1 MNSSTS
7 TRVAPTC
14 APKVDAPELDWL
26 LEISALATLPK
37 GPPQVNHQAERLAR
51 MMIAALEHFDSLLGA
66 LLVPGRNLRLVHRSD
81 HAQARI
87 AEEVLNRLQGRL
99 LSHIR
104 RHQRPMLLNNGSV
117 DSASQTIWRLLV
129 VPVPAEGTAP
139 DGALVVFRSTADP
152 EFSALQLS
160 VARHLGRYIS
170 SVLETELDPATGLY
184 TRAGIQRH
192 VQSLSCPPE
201 SLPSTHAVICI
212 DIDRLRIVNKV
223 NGFEGGDALIAR
235 FAGLMREPPVPEAA
249 AAARIS
255 GNEFVLVLPNV
266 DEAVAERTARALQQM
281 TSRLTVE
288 GASAH
293 QPVSLSCGV
302 ASFGHPADFQ
312 RGLVLAEL
320 ACQTAKDRGRNRV
333 EVYQDND
340 VSMIRRDAEIVAFQ
354 QLRDAL
360 RENRLTL
367 FAQRI
372 IPLNRR
378 DDLGGYELLLRSLD
392 QPHENHAPA
401 TLLAAALRSDLAP
414 DLDLWVIERA
424 LSEALPYQSDLA
436 ATNTWLSI
444 NIAGPSLTDD
454 QFLQRVLES
463 IRLSGLPPSLIMFE
477 ITETVAL
484 LSLAKAVKFMQ
495 ELRAIGCRFA
505 LDDFGTG
512 SNSLKNLTNL
522 PVDRVKIDGSFVSD
536 ILTNHQS
543 AAMVRAIVSLGR
555 DLGITTVAEY
565 AENDRI
571 IERLR
576 QLGVEYAQ
584 GYGVEKPRPVSEVF
598 AELSARQSMRNST
611 SRSKT

>member
-1 MNSSTS
+1 MFTGGESWVRLIRGNVTHARISRFPAPPMNSSTS

-99 LSHIR
+99 LNHIR

-117 DSASQTIWRLLV
+117 DSASQTIWGLLV

-192 VQSLSCPPE
+192 VRSLNCPPE

-302 ASFGHPADFQ
+302 AKFGHPADFQ

-340 VSMIRRDAEIVAFQ
+340 VSMIRCDAEIVASQ

-424 LSEALPYQSDLA
+424 L
-436 ATNTWLSI
+436 
-444 NIAGPSLTDD
+444 
-454 QFLQRVLES
+454 ES

-505 LDDFGTG
+505 LDDFGAG